1 MSRDNQKERTR
12 TALLDAAAKLVREGR
27 PMTVASVADAAMVS
41 TATAY
46 RYFPN
51 PQSLWTGLATRSA
64 DDVHLDELIDGAGAD
79 PAERIDAVIRYVTEM
94 QFGDEAYWR
103 ALVRANLDRWFAQG
117 GTSPDAPV
125 RGESRIRMTRHV
137 LEPLE
142 GKLPPE
148 AHRRLTMA
156 LMLVYGVEALIVT
169 RDACHLE
176 PGEATDV
183 MRWAAQ
189 ALIKAAAEG

>member
-1 MSRDNQKERTR
+1 MSRDNQKQRTR
-12 TALLDAAAKLVREGR
+12 TALLDAAAGLVRDGR
-27 PMTVASVADAAMVS
+27 PMTVANVAEAAMVS

-64 DDVHLDELIDGAGAD
+64 DEVHLGELIEGAGDD
-79 PAERIDAVIRYVTEM
+79 PAQRIDAVIRYAADM

-103 ALVRANLDRWFAQG
+103 ALVRANLDRWFEQG
-117 GTSPDAPV
+117 GTSAEAPV
-125 RGESRIRMTRHV
+125 RGETRIRMTRQAV
-137 LEPLE
+137 EPLE

-176 PGEATDV
+176 PDEATEV

-189 ALIKAAAEG
+189 ALIRAATGG